1 MQSTSLTGLAV
12 ALGAGL
18 MIGIQS
24 TFFTLIGRAIGPA
37 RASLVLNLLGG
48 ILAGIIV
55 LTAIGIQG
63 REQWNIPHSAIVTA
77 TISVAM
83 GMLIITAVSFSFQ
96 RMGVGA
102 GIATLF
108 LGQMLIGVLVDMF
121 GRAGGEA
128 IPLDLR
134 RILGLI
140 VMLVAVFL
148 LIPRE

>member
-1 MQSTSLTGLAV
+1 MDQLP
-12 ALGAGL
+12 
-18 MIGIQS
+18 Q
-24 TFFTLIGRAIGPA
+24 LIGAALLLVAYGLFQTNRVKGDSVPY
-37 RASLVLNLLGG
+37 LVLNLLGG
-48 ILAGIIV
+48 FLAGIIV
-55 LTAIGIQG
+55 LTAVSIQG
-63 REQWNIPHSAIVTA
+63 REQWNIPRSAVITA

-140 VMLVAVFL
+140 IMSVAVLL

>member
-1 MQSTSLTGLAV
+1 MQSTSLVGLTV
-12 ALGAGL
+12 ALVAGL
-18 MIGIQS
+18 LTGIQA

-37 RASLVLNLLGG
+37 RASLVLNLAGG
-48 ILAGIIV
+48 ILAGMIV
-55 LTAIGIQG
+55 LAAIGIQG
-63 REQWNIPHSAIVTA
+63 RDHWNIPRSAIITA

-83 GMLIITAVSFSFQ
+83 GMLIITGVSFSFQ

-102 GIATLF
+102 GIAALF
-108 LGQMLIGVLVDMF
+108 LGQMLIGVIVDTF
-121 GRAGGEA
+121 GRAGDEA

-140 VMLVAVFL
+140 VMLVAVLL